1 MIKGMAMAGWVNRS
15 GLEHAWS
22 DETSALRIAVYSLA
36 DEGVTMSILDMIS
49 GPDSAAVQQLATQ
62 FGLTQEQ
69 AKAAMSALLPQVTAG
84 LQREVSTSE
93 GETGLAAALASGR
106 HETFLAQPELLADP
120 ATTLNGNGV
129 LGH

>member
-1 MIKGMAMAGWVNRS
+1 
-15 GLEHAWS
+15 
-22 DETSALRIAVYSLA
+22 
-36 DEGVTMSILDMIS
+36 MSILDTIS

-106 HETFLAQPELLADP
+106 HETVLARPELLADP
-120 ATTLNGNGV
+120 ATTVNGNGV
-129 LGH
+129 LGHIFGSKDVSREVAAGAAQKTGISPEILK